1 MTLKLNNGM
10 EIPQMGVGTWTL
22 RGDVAVSN
30 VCMALKAGFRHIDT
44 AQMYENESEVGQAII
59 ESCVPREE
67 IFLTTKVGP
76 PLMREG
82 EKAVRQSIEESL
94 FKLKTPYIDLL
105 LIHWPVKD
113 CVEFTWKIME
123 SYVKEG
129 KIRSIGVSNFNPH
142 HLEELLSYAEIRPV
156 INQIE
161 VHPYMSQVDNI
172 DFNHKLGIQVE
183 AWGPFGQGDID
194 IVGNPVLQSL
204 AKKHNKTISQIVLR
218 WIVQRG
224 LVTIPRCR
232 PHHLAENL
240 EVMHFTLLDDDMLTI
255 NGLNQN
261 HRSDPRN
268 NPEDFPW

>member
-10 EIPQMGVGTWTL
+10 EIPQMGVGTCTL

-59 ESCVPREE
+59 ESCVPPEE

-129 KIRSIGVSNFNPH
+129 KILSIGMSNFNPH
-142 HLEELLSYAEIRPV
+142 GYRESGCHTYRP
-156 INQIE
+156 
-161 VHPYMSQVDNI
+161 MSR
-172 DFNHKLGIQVE
+172 
-183 AWGPFGQGDID
+183 
-194 IVGNPVLQSL
+194 
-204 AKKHNKTISQIVLR
+204 KTL
-218 WIVQRG
+218 
-224 LVTIPRCR
+224 
-232 PHHLAENL
+232 
-240 EVMHFTLLDDDMLTI
+240 
-255 NGLNQN
+255 
-261 HRSDPRN
+261 
-268 NPEDFPW
+268 